1 MWTNSVDLLRC
12 TRLAVQIMGE
22 ASKPSVKSLRARYGA
37 IIPTDWVAKASF
49 DIGKAFALAVLS
61 DDKATEHTAEKALMA
76 IVPGC
81 LRWAQNT
88 RQAVSARLLQRQDVA
103 TIISRHKDEL
113 LAAGLLGRNE
123 RRHIL
128 ASIAR
133 TEQLCDQ
140 PKASD
145 VINATRLDAELAGD
159 LVKGQ
164 PLVQVNIGQT
174 LKDLPIETRVNAI
187 LLADS
192 ACLLD

>member
-1 MWTNSVDLLRC
+1 
-12 TRLAVQIMGE
+12 MGE
-22 ASKPSVKSLRARYGA
+22 ASKQSVKSLRARYGA

-88 RQAVSARLLQRQDVA
+88 RQAVSARLLQRQDVV